1 MGASSDANS
10 FNSLAGSWSGP
21 EALCGSRPANSLWTP
36 FLLYFLGAGGRHG
49 D

>member
-1 MGASSDANS
+1 MYIGASSDFNS

-36 FLLYFLGAGGRHG
+36 FSGTVMLSTVR
-49 D
+49 